1 VRTLLVRAG
10 LPVDPPQLGRERM
23 LSLLGMDKK
32 VAGGRLR
39 LVLLDAIG
47 AASCTS
53 DFPRDAL
60 VTLLED
66 RAGTGAA

>member
-1 VRTLLVRAG
+1 
-10 LPVDPPQLGRERM
+10 
-23 LSLLGMDKK
+23 MDKK

-47 AASCTS
+47 AASCTA
-53 DFPRDAL
+53 DFPQDAL
-60 VTLLED
+60 EALLED

>member
-1 VRTLLVRAG
+1 MLLARAG
-10 LPVDPPQLGRERM
+10 LPVDPPRLGRERM

-32 VAGGRLR
+32 VMGGRLR

-47 AASCTS
+47 SANCTA

-60 VTLLED
+60 ETLLED